1 MERMWSCL
9 PVCLLW
15 MVLITHHCH
24 FAPCLC
30 ACFRPVVSKRV
41 GLNILS
47 GAPARE
53 DAVVQ
58 DLSGNVVGVVT
69 SGTHS
74 PVLKRAISMAY
85 VSPAHAAIG
94 TKLKVVVRG
103 KLGDAEVTKMPFVP
117 TKYYKL

>member
-1 MERMWSCL
+1 MGLSVDMALFAHHRCEWFSLRLCS
-9 PVCLLW
+9 VC
-15 MVLITHHCH
+15 VI
-24 FAPCLC
+24 
-30 ACFRPVVSKRV
+30 RPIVSKRV

-85 VSPAHAAIG
+85 VAPAHAAIG

-117 TKYYKL
+117 TKYYKI